1 MTIRTVQRHLTALEE
16 EGFVSVQRERKP
28 FTYEVA
34 WDRSLVYFPQLKVS
48 MFRPDMLEKYAAL
61 K

>member
-1 MTIRTVQRHLTALEE
+1 MRTVQRHLTALEE

-34 WDRSLVYFPQLKVS
+34 WDRSLAYFPQLKVS